1 MIKMN
6 GCNKLEYVNLNFSKH
21 DYLHQV
27 EFSDCKA
34 LTGASWND
42 RPTSWN
48 YSPTSWKDTRTPLF
62 DFTNCLNLD
71 LEVMLQLK
79 TYSNCR
85 VKFSGEE
92 VPSYFTHCTTGT
104 SSSLTIPLLHS
115 SLTQSFLRF
124 RACIVFDSDSFQSPN
139 FGNML
144 RFKGS
149 FRNCSDSYDRAQDF
163 CADTKDYQIPVDY
176 FSHEKDFGLYILD
189 CQMSQI
195 PLEMNFDHVD
205 IEIHVKYLLGIPI
218 DIKEWGI
225 RITEEDCSSADNRL
239 GNPNTLA
246 HVFEGNMI
254 NEARES
260 QESEGEDEVT
270 EPSSKRMR
278 ILKQSTGLVYY
289 LCSGNLEEAKWSL
302 TKLDHCNEIQRSLS
316 LGPELN
322 QAIKDSR
329 IAVVIYTI
337 KYASSSWCLCEPLE
351 IVKCREELS
360 LKIADNIFSERSRS
374 LTKLDHCNEIQRSL
388 SLGPELNQAI
398 KDSRIAVV
406 IYTNKYASSSWCL
419 DEPLEI
425 VKCREDLLGKIAD
438 NIFSERLR

>member
-1 MIKMN
+1 MLSPSLKYLLLSDIPTLVEFPSSFQNLHQLYELRIKNCENLETLPTGMNIPSLGVFDLSGCSRLRTFPDISTNILWLFLDETAIEEVPCWIEKFSELEMIKMN

-42 RPTSWN
+42 R
-48 YSPTSWKDTRTPLF
+48 PTSWKDTRTPLF

-246 HVFEGNMI
+246 HVFEGNMT

-270 EPSSKRMR
+270 ELSSKRMR
-278 ILKQSTGLVYY
+278 ILKQSAGLVYY
-289 LCSGNLEEAKWSL
+289 LCSGKLEEAKWYL
-302 TKLDHCNEIQRSLS
+302 ITE
-316 LGPELN
+316 
-322 QAIKDSR
+322 
-329 IAVVIYTI
+329 
-337 KYASSSWCLCEPLE
+337 
-351 IVKCREELS
+351 
-360 LKIADNIFSERSRS
+360 
-374 LTKLDHCNEIQRSL
+374 
-388 SLGPELNQAI
+388 
-398 KDSRIAVV
+398 
-406 IYTNKYASSSWCL
+406 
-419 DEPLEI
+419 
-425 VKCREDLLGKIAD
+425 
-438 NIFSERLR
+438 